1 MNNNE
6 NNSTEPSGD
15 KYRNIPT
22 MSPNKAAILGL
33 IAVFFIFQFGGGLL
47 ALSVFGFDLQN
58 ADMNLMRLLT
68 IGSQIL
74 FILFPAILFSK
85 LVFEDVTSII
95 RFRMPK
101 PREVGLFAVGMLL
114 LVPLL
119 QDYLQI
125 QNYILQELSKTSL
138 FVEGIKNFLD
148 NLDKLVEESYLQL
161 LTANNLFE
169 YILVIVTVSIT
180 PAICEEIFF
189 RGFVQKSFEFKQK
202 PFTAILLTS
211 LFFGLYHFNP
221 YGLLPLIVLGMYLGF
236 SAYKSNSIVVPITLH
251 FLNNLIAIIAFFIFG
266 EEELLQSNYVDPET
280 INSHIL
286 SFTVLLALFIGFV
299 IFVNKN
305 YLKFTKSEVQND
317 MS

>member
-1 MNNNE
+1 MNNQ
-6 NNSTEPSGD
+6 NNNFRKIPS
-15 KYRNIPT
+15 

-47 ALSVFGFDLQN
+47 ALSVFGFDLNN

-101 PREVGLFAVGMLL
+101 PKEVGLFAFGLFL

-119 QDYLQI
+119 QEYLTL
-125 QNYILQELSKTSL
+125 QNYILAELAKTVP
-138 FVEGIKNFLD
+138 FIDGIKNFLD
-148 NLDKLVEESYLQL
+148 MLDKLVEESYLQL

-169 YILVIVTVSIT
+169 YILVIFTVSIT

-211 LFFGLYHFNP
+211 IFFGFYHFNP
-221 YGLLPLIVLGMYLGF
+221 YGLLPLIVLGMYLGY
-236 SAYKSNSIVVPITLH
+236 SAYKSNSIVVPIVLH
-251 FLNNLIAIIAFFIFG
+251 FLNNFIAIIAFFIFG
-266 EEELLQSNYVDPET
+266 EEELLQTNLVQASEID
-280 INSHIL
+280 SHLIT
-286 SFTVLLALFIGFV
+286 FTLLLALFVGFV
-299 IFVNKN
+299 IFISKN
-305 YLKFTKSEVQND
+305 YIKLTKSEVQND
-317 MS
+317 LS